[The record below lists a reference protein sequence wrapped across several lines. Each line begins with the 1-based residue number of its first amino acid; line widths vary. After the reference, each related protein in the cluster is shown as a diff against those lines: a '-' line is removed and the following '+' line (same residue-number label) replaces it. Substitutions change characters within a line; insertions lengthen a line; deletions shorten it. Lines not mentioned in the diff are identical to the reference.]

1 MDMSTQG
8 EGEVR
13 DTQCD
18 IGINLNS
25 FVQHVYGRTIIFLLN
40 QQLGS
45 LDVTSDGR
53 NQLNL

>member
-25 FVQHVYGRTIIFLLN
+25 FIQHVYGMTIIFLLN